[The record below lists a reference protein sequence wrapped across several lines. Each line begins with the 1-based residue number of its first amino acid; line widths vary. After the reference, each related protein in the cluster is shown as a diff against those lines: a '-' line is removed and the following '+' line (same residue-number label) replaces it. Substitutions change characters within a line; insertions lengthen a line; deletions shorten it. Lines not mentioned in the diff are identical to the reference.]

1 MKYNKNQTK
10 EIMIKFKET
19 TKSKELDDMLYN
31 FEEELN
37 HINQNYF
44 LKESENPFI
53 YLLEYEK
60 PEELI
65 KQLKNQEYTLIPVT
79 CAPNNTNHITSTIL
93 RKIKHKILYQDTL
106 KINCHLD
113 TYAITKTEDE
123 IKEEITKRIENTTG
137 LKTSNKAVWNIEIY
151 LLGDISAI
159 NITKN
164 NKNKISS

>member
-19 TKSKELDDMLYN
+19 TKSKELDEMLYN

-93 RKIKHKILYQDTL
+93 RKIKHKIIYQDTL

-113 TYAITKTEDE
+113 PYAITKTEDE
-123 IKEEITKRIENTTG
+123 IKDEITKRIENTTG

>member
-37 HINQNYF
+37 HINKNYF

-53 YLLEYEK
+53 YILEYEK

-65 KQLKNQEYTLIPVT
+65 KQLKNQEYALIPVT
-79 CAPNNTNHITSTIL
+79 CTANNTNHITSTIL
-93 RKIKHKILYQDTL
+93 RKIKHKIIYQDTL

-113 TYAITKTEDE
+113 TYSITKTEDE
-123 IKEEITKRIENTTG
+123 IKDEITKRIENTTG
-137 LKTSNKAVWNIEIY
+137 LKTSNTPVWNIEIY
-151 LLGDISAI
+151 LIGDISAI

-164 NKNKISS
+164 NKNKIST